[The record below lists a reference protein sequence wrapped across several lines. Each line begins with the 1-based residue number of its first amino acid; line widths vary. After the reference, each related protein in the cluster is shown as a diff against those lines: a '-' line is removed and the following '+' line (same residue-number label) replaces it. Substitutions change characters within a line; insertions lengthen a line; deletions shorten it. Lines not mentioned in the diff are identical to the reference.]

1 MIPTIILAVCVML
14 ALAGVFAV
22 LLGWANV
29 RWHVHVPEQLQH
41 LMDAMPGANCGGCG
55 YIGCS
60 EYAEAIF
67 HEGAA
72 PDKCSVGGAAVAE
85 RIAEIMGVE
94 HVAGVPSRPVVLC
107 GADFDER
114 LKRPEYRGEP
124 TCAAAVMV
132 AGVQGCTFG
141 CLGLGDC
148 VEVCKFDAIHII
160 NGLAVVDYEKCVGC
174 GACVRACPRNIIQM
188 VPFHADA
195 MAVVACS
202 NLDPGK
208 VVRGVCTV
216 GCIGCGIC
224 AKLDDIF
231 TIADNNASID
241 YDRYQAD
248 TDLSAAIEKCPRK
261 IIRMEG
267 K

>member
-1 MIPTIILAVCVML
+1 MLPTIILAVCVML

-29 RWHVHVPEQLQH
+29 RWHVDVPEKLQQL
-41 LMDAMPGANCGGCG
+41 MSAMPGVNCGGCG
-55 YIGCS
+55 FVGCN
-60 EYAEAIF
+60 EYAEAVF
-67 HEGAA
+67 HGQAP
-72 PDKCSVGGAAVAE
+72 PDKCTAGGHSVAA

-94 HVAGVPSRPVVLC
+94 HIAGVPVRPVVLC
-107 GADFDER
+107 GADFDAR

-132 AGVQGCTFG
+132 AGVQGCAFG
-141 CLGLGDC
+141 CLGFSDC
-148 VEVCKFDAIHII
+148 VGACKFDAIHIV
-160 NGLAVVDYEKCVGC
+160 NGLAIVDYEKCVGC
-174 GACVRACPRNIIQM
+174 GACVKACPRKIISM
-188 VPFHADA
+188 VPFKADA
-195 MAVVACS
+195 MTVVACS
-202 NLDPGK
+202 NKDPGK

-216 GCIGCGIC
+216 GCIACGIC
-224 AKLDDIF
+224 AKLNDIF
-231 TIADNNASID
+231 TVADNNATLD

-261 IIRMEG
+261 IISNAG